1 EANAG
6 ELINTEITANA
17 DLTGNLDVLAGLD
30 IGIGI
35 ELRQD
40 NYTIERGDPVSYAYG
55 RNNIVDPANPIRNTS
70 SFPLVADAVGGIQG
84 FPGFGPTAE
93 VDDGR
98 TAWDFYVDAGQ
109 HLTDW
114 WLLGEGARVQNTAFT
129 GMAIVGK
136 VSTRVQATDA
146 LSFRAS
152 AGNGSRSPGVQQ
164 IYYSQRMTAILP
176 AGLTETVTVGD
187 ANPLRVAFGMGQLD
201 PETSLSASAGA
212 SFQTDDLGD
221 TLRSLLL
228 SADVYQVLIDD
239 RIVLSESV
247 TGEIPAGEVDTPGRQ
262 AFRDLLVD
270 NQLGAAQFFVNGIDT
285 KTVGLDVGSGFGLGF
300 GDVGLDLFGEVH
312 YSETSIEASDPQ
324 SDLVEGVDLFGPI
337 QRNRVEKGQP
347 RWTATLGQTTHYDI
361 LSFNLAFDYVGSVTG
376 KYYMALEDEKVWS
389 GKWLTSAS
397 ISIEPVEQLIVTVGG
412 SNIFDVF
419 PDEWGMVGREYPEIG
434 YTYGLETLP
443 FGVNGGFYYAALE
456 YTL

>member
-1 EANAG
+1 MS
-6 ELINTEITANA
+6 TEPLST
-17 DLTGNLDVLAGLD
+17 
-30 IGIGI
+30 
-35 ELRQD
+35 
-40 NYTIERGDPVSYAYG
+40 
-55 RNNIVDPANPIRNTS
+55 VDRRA
-70 SFPLVADAVGGIQG
+70 LVAVG
-84 FPGFGPTAE
+84 
-93 VDDGR
+93 
-98 TAWDFYVDAGQ
+98 
-109 HLTDW
+109 
-114 WLLGEGARVQNTAFT
+114 
-129 GMAIVGK
+129 
-136 VSTRVQATDA
+136 
-146 LSFRAS
+146 
-152 AGNGSRSPGVQQ
+152 
-164 IYYSQRMTAILP
+164 
-176 AGLTETVTVGD
+176 
-187 ANPLRVAFGMGQLD
+187 
-201 PETSLSASAGA
+201 
-212 SFQTDDLGD
+212 
-221 TLRSLLL
+221 
-228 SADVYQVLIDD
+228 
-239 RIVLSESV
+239 
-247 TGEIPAGEVDTPGRQ
+247 
-262 AFRDLLVD
+262 
-270 NQLGAAQFFVNGIDT
+270 AQFFVNGINT

-443 FGVNGGFYYAALE
+443 FGVTGGFYYAARE